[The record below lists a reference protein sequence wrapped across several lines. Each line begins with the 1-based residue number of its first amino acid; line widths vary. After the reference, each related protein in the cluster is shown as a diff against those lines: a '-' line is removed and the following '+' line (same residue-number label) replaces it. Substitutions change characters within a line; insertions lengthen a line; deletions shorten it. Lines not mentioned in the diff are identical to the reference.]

1 MEQKK
6 ELILRVLEKLEW
18 YWDMAPWFLV
28 IIEKAGNEELIDD
41 LLKLIRTGIK
51 TIKNKRIKE
60 KLVSRVKELQ
70 RKWDLEQEQNWEEA
84 DNLLEDFINNI
95 ED

>member
-18 YWDMAPWFLV
+18 YWDMAPWFLAIV
-28 IIEKAGNEELIDD
+28 ERTSDEKIVED